1 VTIVEIRGKRALV
14 TGGAHRVGRAIVM
27 MLAQAGADVAVN
39 YHAAADAAEETVV
52 AAGALGVDAWAVR
65 CDVGDWADV
74 QAMAEAVRA
83 RFGGVDIIVNS
94 ASLFLRTPFPSEDV
108 EAWRRVRAVG
118 LDGPYYVCNSLVPWM
133 GESGAIVNIVDN
145 CIWRPYPNFSAHTV
159 SKAGLLSLTR
169 TLALE
174 LAPRIR
180 VNAVAPGPV
189 LPPDRL
195 PSDRREVIAERTL
208 LKRWGRP
215 DDVAQAVKYLLEADF
230 VTGEVLVVD
239 GGESLGGT

>member
-1 VTIVEIRGKRALV
+1 MEIRGKRALV
-14 TGGAHRVGRAIVM
+14 TGGAHRVGKAIVM
-27 MLAQAGADVAVN
+27 MLAGAGADVAVN
-39 YHAAADAAEETVV
+39 YHTATEAAAETV
-52 AAGALGVDAWAVR
+52 AAACALGVNAWSIR
-65 CDVGDWADV
+65 CDVGDWEDV
-74 QAMAEAVRA
+74 QSMAGEVRA

-94 ASLFLRTPFPSEDV
+94 ASLFLRTPFPSDEVD
-108 EAWRRVRAVG
+108 AWRRVQAVG

-133 GESGAIVNIVDN
+133 GEGGGAIVNMIDN

-159 SKAGLLSLTR
+159 SKAGLLALTR

-174 LAPRIR
+174 LAPDIR

-195 PSDRREVIAERTL
+195 APDRRQVIAERTL
-208 LKRWGRP
+208 LKRWGQP

>member
-1 VTIVEIRGKRALV
+1 MGK
-14 TGGAHRVGRAIVM
+14 AIVM
-27 MLAQAGADVAVN
+27 MLAGAGADVAVN
-39 YHAAADAAEETVV
+39 YHAAAASVAETV
-52 AAGALGVDAWAVR
+52 AAARSSGVNAWSIR
-65 CDVGDWADV
+65 CDVGDWEDV
-74 QAMAEAVRA
+74 QSMAEEVRT
-83 RFGGVDIIVNS
+83 RFGSLDIIVNS

-108 EAWRRVRAVG
+108 KAWQRVRAVG

-133 GESGAIVNIVDN
+133 SEGGAIVNIVDN
-145 CIWRPYPNFSAHTV
+145 CIWRPYPNFSAHVV
-159 SKAGLLSLTR
+159 SKAGLLALTR

-174 LAPRIR
+174 LAPDIR

-189 LPPDRL
+189 LPPERL
-195 PSDRREVIAERTL
+195 TAERRQAIADRTL

-230 VTGEVLVVD
+230 VTGEALVVD

>member
-1 VTIVEIRGKRALV
+1 MGK
-14 TGGAHRVGRAIVM
+14 AIVM

-39 YHAAADAAEETVV
+39 YHASAESAEETVD
-52 AAGALGVDAWAVR
+52 AARALGVDAWSVR

-74 QAMAEAVRA
+74 QAMAGQVLT

-94 ASLFLRTPFPSEDV
+94 ASLFLRTLFPSDEV

-118 LDGPYYVCNSLVPWM
+118 LDGPYYVCNSLVPQM
-133 GESGAIVNIVDN
+133 TEGGAIVNIVDN

-159 SKAGLLSLTR
+159 SKAGLLALTR

-180 VNAVAPGPV
+180 VNAVAPGLV
-189 LPPDRL
+189 LPPERL
-195 PSDRREVIAERTL
+195 PPDRREVIAGRTL
-208 LKRWGRP
+208 LKRWGEP
-215 DDVAQAVKYLLEADF
+215 ADVAQAVKYLLEADF